1 MGLELCWAATARD
14 EGDGGD
20 GVYGVDRDDRDDGD
34 HGMMGTSGMT
44 ADEGDGLTRATGV
57 TGASKERYE
66 GEGENVSI
74 AGRTNNY
81 KQQGKIEPLSQ
92 WTLEG

>member
-1 MGLELCWAATARD
+1 MTWVTGFTGLTGMTGMMGIT
-14 EGDGGD
+14 GIT
-20 GVYGVDRDDRDDGD
+20 
-34 HGMMGTSGMT
+34 GMMGTPGMT
-44 ADEGDGLTRATGV
+44 CDEGDGLTRATGV